1 MLTGQVVISIF
12 ANHDFH
18 KTTTSESGKVF
29 SCRRIGGSCIF
40 SNHLSCSTCTSTN
53 RIWCY
58 TGTSYFPWVHVC
70 FPMIKKPTIYLVRLK
85 PDAKMTPNHY
95 GHRYFHSKAELK
107 VWMKENESKVHDISL
122 ANWEEIVLE

>member
-1 MLTGQVVISIF
+1 MTFSKRQLKKAATYSVIVPCLFLEFQDCCFCGDGEFLASLAPAPFGFVIMVM
-12 ANHDFH
+12 
-18 KTTTSESGKVF
+18 GLLCVY
-29 SCRRIGGSCIF
+29 
-40 SNHLSCSTCTSTN
+40 SNSSHTLSDD
-53 RIWCY
+53 W
-58 TGTSYFPWVHVC
+58 
-70 FPMIKKPTIYLVRLK
+70 KPSIYLVRLK

>member
-1 MLTGQVVISIF
+1 M
-12 ANHDFH
+12 
-18 KTTTSESGKVF
+18 
-29 SCRRIGGSCIF
+29 
-40 SNHLSCSTCTSTN
+40 
-53 RIWCY
+53 
-58 TGTSYFPWVHVC
+58 
-70 FPMIKKPTIYLVRLK
+70 VRLK